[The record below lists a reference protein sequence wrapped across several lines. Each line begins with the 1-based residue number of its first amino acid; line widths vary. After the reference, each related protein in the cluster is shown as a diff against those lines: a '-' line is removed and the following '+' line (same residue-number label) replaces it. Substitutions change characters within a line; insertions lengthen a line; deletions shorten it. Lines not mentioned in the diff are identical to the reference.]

1 MSSFYLTNN
10 YYYIVK
16 NMSLKCKLRQPR
28 NVETHNYGQL
38 DSYISF
44 RNKNSFSVKI
54 PIKNLLNHYFVKDYT
69 SFDKNNQTSA
79 CCRVGFRSPVTFFLY
94 NSKYIESKVE
104 KSRVRRNEKSEVKSS
119 KTKEGTQGFRF
130 LEKLTRKRMKRNTA
144 EIINEVVRGDLK
156 VSSSKYSVELRFNYR
171 NIFLFF
177 VS

>member
-1 MSSFYLTNN
+1 MVSLTLTYHFEIKTVFQSKSLSRIYSIIILYKIILHLIKITRQVHVVEQVSEVRSHFSSITT
-10 YYYIVK
+10 K
-16 NMSLKCKLRQPR
+16 
-28 NVETHNYGQL
+28 
-38 DSYISF
+38 
-44 RNKNSFSVKI
+44 
-54 PIKNLLNHYFVKDYT
+54 
-69 SFDKNNQTSA
+69 
-79 CCRVGFRSPVTFFLY
+79 
-94 NSKYIESKVE
+94 ESKVE